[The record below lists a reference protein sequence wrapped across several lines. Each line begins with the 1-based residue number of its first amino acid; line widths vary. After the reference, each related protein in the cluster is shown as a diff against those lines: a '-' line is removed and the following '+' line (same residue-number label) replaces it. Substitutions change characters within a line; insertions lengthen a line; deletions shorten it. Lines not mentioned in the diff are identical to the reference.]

1 MNFKKLTLLFYLIPH
16 LFFSSACS
24 NGNTTTFVKH
34 TDTLVKPAGKIFADA
49 HYPAVLDGQTRAPRI
64 TTKTSYSIEKIG
76 KGLKNPWAIIPLSEH
91 NFLITER
98 GGTMQLYDE
107 AAKLFTKIKGLPAVD
122 FGGQGGLLDVASDP
136 SYSSNHIIYWSFSE
150 KNGKGNLTSVAK
162 GELDIKGGLVKN
174 PRIIFRAT
182 PALQS
187 SLHFGSR
194 LLFDSS
200 GYLYVSAGERF
211 IGEGRPQAQQLNSG
225 LGKIFRITKEGKDA
239 PGNPYVNKAGALAE
253 IYSYGHRNPQ
263 SLDINPVTGELW
275 EAEFGPFGGD
285 ELNIIKAG
293 KNYGWPVITYGLEY
307 SGEKIGEGL
316 QQKAGMEQPVYFWD
330 PVISPSGMIFYTG
343 KAIPEWT
350 NNLFICGLSSMQL
363 VRLVIKNNK
372 VIGEESLL
380 ANLKERMRDIAQ
392 YNGMLYIVT
401 DAGNL
406 YLVKKK

>member
-1 MNFKKLTLLFYLIPH
+1 MHFRNIMFTLSLLFIIP
-16 LFFSSACS
+16 FFTACLNSNSAVLVNYS
-24 NGNTTTFVKH
+24 DTT
-34 TDTLVKPAGKIFADA
+34 VKPAGKIFADA

-98 GGTMQLYDE
+98 SGSMLVYDE
-107 AAKLFTKIKGLPAVD
+107 TAKAFKKINGLPAVD
-122 FGGQGGLLDVASDP
+122 FGGQGGLLDVATDP
-136 SYSSNHIIYWSFSE
+136 DYSTNSIIYWSFSE
-150 KNGKGNLTSVAK
+150 KIGKGNLTSVAK
-162 GELDIKGGLVKN
+162 GELDIMGGLVKN
-174 PRIIFRAT
+174 PRVIFRAT

-225 LGKIFRITKEGKDA
+225 LGKIFRITKEGKAA

-285 ELNIIKAG
+285 ELNLIKAG

-307 SGEKIGEGL
+307 SGEKIGAGI
-316 QQKAGMEQPVYFWD
+316 QQKQGMEQPVYFWD

-343 KAIPEWT
+343 KLIPEWT

-363 VRLVIKNNK
+363 VRLLIKNNK

-380 ANLKERMRDIAQ
+380 TNLKERMRDIAQ

-401 DAGNL
+401 DSGNL
-406 YLVKKK
+406 YRIRKR